1 MAAGTISAISSASAS
16 SASAPAARGGG
27 DEPLGRHRPHRR
39 HHRLGRLSRHAP
51 CEEAVMLA
59 RPWSLRSWMLV
70 ALLVVPY
77 VALKEWFGFEYPL
90 WVKWICLAALG

>member
-1 MAAGTISAISSASAS
+1 
-16 SASAPAARGGG
+16 
-27 DEPLGRHRPHRR
+27 
-39 HHRLGRLSRHAP
+39 
-51 CEEAVMLA
+51 MLA

-90 WVKWICLAALG
+90 WVKWICLAALGLAGGAILIRPDLAAMKSLPLARLLGAVMVIAMALGAYHLMQFSPE